1 MNRFLQD
8 LKQPYWWI
16 AVIVVGLCLNVL
28 ASYIR
33 QWIDRG
39 TLRIF
44 STLKRRTER
53 RRKRIEDAAAILRGS
68 GLTRMYHL
76 VRSISVRLRAVV
88 SLILAM
94 LLFLF
99 AMRLPDTWVT
109 FVLVLVA
116 AVSILAGMRMDF
128 MATEMEEAIQEA
140 VRQEKDGKEEIKSEL
155 PPSI

>member
-1 MNRFLQD
+1 VNRFLQD

-44 STLKRRTER
+44 STLKTRTER

-88 SLILAM
+88 SLILAV

-99 AMRLPDTWVT
+99 AIRLPDTWVA

-140 VRQEKDGKEEIKSEL
+140 VRQEKEEKEEMKSEL
-155 PPSI
+155 PPNI

>member
-1 MNRFLQD
+1 M
-8 LKQPYWWI
+8 
-16 AVIVVGLCLNVL
+16 IVVGLCLNVL

>member
-1 MNRFLQD
+1 VNRFLQD